1 MTFNSGS
8 GVVTAVLGVVAAS
21 VLSVFAAV
29 VVPLVRDSGSAGLGY
44 PPLPADARATRLL
57 APVEVVS
64 NGPYLFDNV
73 LPGGVAVTYDP
84 CRAVHYVVNPV
95 LMPPGGQR
103 LIDEAVAA
111 VSAATGL
118 VLVDDG
124 ATDEPLQDDRELVQV
139 QRYGDRWAPVL
150 IGWSNA
156 AAYPALAGDVV
167 GVGGS
172 ALVQPRGP
180 ASARL
185 VTGQIALDV
194 DGLVPLMQ
202 RGHSD
207 QVRAI
212 VMHELAHVVG
222 LDHVED
228 PGQLMYPR
236 NLGLTAFSAGDL
248 EGLALLGH
256 GVCHTD
262 T

>member
-185 VTGQIALDV
+185 VTGQITLDV
-194 DGLVPLMQ
+194 DGLVMQ